1 MIKRETAQEN
11 FNNSIVL
18 NNLSARRMVFEIQQL
33 TIIQTKSLPVNPFVA
48 TSDKAIINLNDDTT

>member
-11 FNNSIVL
+11 FNYSIVL

>member
-33 TIIQTKSLPVNPFVA
+33 AIIQTKSLPVNPFVA